1 MRILYL
7 TCLICLLTS
16 SSVRPF
22 PEVPYPSNITVN
34 EQTIPLLPFPPFL
47 PRTRKD
53 TATNHMNLSATQTTS
68 LAHTSRIRNS
78 SLMRL
83 NHQTA
88 ASKRTRQTDKQMN
101 YKRRG
106 WWNRYIYYLIFPS
119 LLLGGSGWVC
129 DIQPSS
135 YLTLLEQKQ
144 DSQRSNATTTFCY
157 HTYLTPPLP
166 PLSLSLLFSPLL
178 ISTHPPKPYPSPLHF
193 LNPPLY
199 DGNFKKKKKKLE
211 T

>member
-1 MRILYL
+1 
-7 TCLICLLTS
+7 
-16 SSVRPF
+16 
-22 PEVPYPSNITVN
+22 
-34 EQTIPLLPFPPFL
+34 
-47 PRTRKD
+47 
-53 TATNHMNLSATQTTS
+53 MNLSATQTRP

-88 ASKRTRQTDKQMN
+88 ASKRTRQTNKQMN

-106 WWNRYIYYLIFPS
+106 WWNRYIYHLTFPSLYFIPS

-157 HTYLTPPLP
+157 HTYSTPPLP
-166 PLSLSLLFSPLL
+166 SLPLSLLFSPLL
-178 ISTHPPKPYPSPLHF
+178 ISTHPPKPYPFPLQF
-193 LNPPLY
+193 LNPPFTTETL
-199 DGNFKKKKKKLE
+199 KKKKKNKRNVNVNDITQPHHKSLRE
-211 T
+211 SKSAL